1 MHALLVSVSI
11 DPAQSDGAF
20 EQLRSQVVPAV
31 KQSPGF
37 VAGYWLAPKQAGA
50 TLAGWS
56 IIVYD
61 SEESARKAE
70 EMAKSAPLAPG
81 VQFTGFEMR
90 EVVASA

>member
-11 DPAQSDGAF
+11 DPAKTVGAL

-31 KQSPGF
+31 KQSPGL
-37 VAGYWLAPKQAGA
+37 VAGYWFSPKEAGA

-56 IIVYD
+56 VVVFD

-81 VQFTGFEMR
+81 VQFTGFEIR
-90 EVVASA
+90 EVVAHT